1 MLLSTPYYRSLVN
14 IDPNADYSVIDPEF
28 NYTPYNI
35 FCIETRLYPRV
46 YKLLNRE
53 VSLVFK
59 SVLED
64 NRMNLKIEIN
74 TDSQEY
80 NLQNELNE
88 ILTVDKDYCLI
99 DKNELYISSRKQYP
113 RGWFDIMVDHV
124 DLDIDFISKP
134 EGIYLKLSGDY
145 KYKYYQITKNI
156 LDTIESLY
164 KKGVVYGASEIA
176 DNWKLTRITLY
187 SKLVSQTNENLY
199 IPTWSDKR
207 FAPNLVDFLNGKIQG
222 DPYIRIKVSDNM
234 VKRHYIAAELNKNNI
249 LMRYE
254 GSYVIIPVNNLE
266 EAQYISSLVRSSEY
280 KARGKAVTRKV
291 GSVEKLDQYL
301 NISPDFNNDLDKGS
315 DLDKNSTG
323 YQTDGNTFVFS
334 HIIDI
339 NTSITSFNEY
349 LDTLTFDNQ
358 SKK

>member
-1 MLLSTPYYRSLVN
+1 
-14 IDPNADYSVIDPEF
+14 
-28 NYTPYNI
+28 
-35 FCIETRLYPRV
+35 
-46 YKLLNRE
+46 
-53 VSLVFK
+53 
-59 SVLED
+59 
-64 NRMNLKIEIN
+64 
-74 TDSQEY
+74 
-80 NLQNELNE
+80 
-88 ILTVDKDYCLI
+88 
-99 DKNELYISSRKQYP
+99 
-113 RGWFDIMVDHV
+113 
-124 DLDIDFISKP
+124 
-134 EGIYLKLSGDY
+134 
-145 KYKYYQITKNI
+145 
-156 LDTIESLY
+156 
-164 KKGVVYGASEIA
+164 
-176 DNWKLTRITLY
+176 
-187 SKLVSQTNENLY
+187 
-199 IPTWSDKR
+199 
-207 FAPNLVDFLNGKIQG
+207 
-222 DPYIRIKVSDNM
+222 M